1 MKSYHNKNKRAVRLW
16 LLLPF
21 LLMAS
26 VVEAQVTVDVRIDSL
41 ELWVGEQTR
50 ITLDVSTDTKSKLVM
65 PQVKAGDMLTPGV
78 EVVEVAKADTQ
89 QLNEGARRLVSQSY
103 IVTSFDSALY
113 YLPPLVVKVDG
124 KEYQSKNLALRVL
137 SIPVDTVH
145 VDRFYGPK
153 EIMAVPFS
161 WTDWSLIFVLSV
173 LLLVWVLGLAY
184 FYIRYRDN
192 KPIIK
197 IIKLAPK
204 VLPHTKA
211 MEEIDQIKAEKSVER
226 FILYAGKISS
236 TFGVDKLVEGFL
248 DAGLKDVKLV
258 LCGDGDYT
266 LALREKAANYPQID
280 FRGTVSHDTVLAL
293 EKSATLLVDPRP
305 IDSEI
310 AKMSFPSKIIEY
322 MASATPVLVSNIP
335 SFAPEYRQHQYRIEE
350 VSAKGIEN
358 ALREVFSHTDE
369 ELTALGASARQFILE
384 NKTIQKQCEK
394 VIDLIRSVVRE

>member
-103 IVTSFDSALY
+103 IVTTFYSALY

-161 WTDWSLIFVLSV
+161 WTDWSLIFALSV

-211 MEEIDQIKAEKSVER
+211 MEEIDQIKAEKVWAKEDSKEYYTRLTAILRTYIEKRYGFNAMEMTSTEIIDRLLKEQTSESLDELRMLFQTADLVKFAKYNTLINENDANLVNAIEFINQTKVEADENAVPEPDEVTIEQKR
-226 FILYAGKISS
+226 SRRTLISMR
-236 TFGVDKLVEGFL
+236 L
-248 DAGLKDVKLV
+248 ALV
-258 LCGDGDYT
+258 LLT
-266 LALREKAANYPQID
+266 LAA
-280 FRGTVSHDTVLAL
+280 LAL
-293 EKSATLLVDPRP
+293 LGWILWMVYDLV
-305 IDSEI
+305 
-310 AKMSFPSKIIEY
+310 
-322 MASATPVLVSNIP
+322 V
-335 SFAPEYRQHQYRIEE
+335 
-350 VSAKGIEN
+350 
-358 ALREVFSHTDE
+358 
-369 ELTALGASARQFILE
+369 
-384 NKTIQKQCEK
+384 
-394 VIDLIRSVVRE
+394 

>member
-197 IIKLAPK
+197 IIKVEPKLPPHLAAMKKIETIKADKVAKREDPK
-204 VLPHTKA
+204 AYYTELTDVIRIYIKERFGFNA
-211 MEEIDQIKAEKSVER
+211 MEMTSAE
-226 FILYAGKISS
+226 
-236 TFGVDKLVEGFL
+236 
-248 DAGLKDVKLV
+248 
-258 LCGDGDYT
+258 
-266 LALREKAANYPQID
+266 
-280 FRGTVSHDTVLAL
+280 
-293 EKSATLLVDPRP
+293 
-305 IDSEI
+305 
-310 AKMSFPSKIIEY
+310 IIERLLEEKDKESIHDLKV
-322 MASATPVLVSNIP
+322 MFETADLVK
-335 SFAPEYRQHQYRIEE
+335 FAKYAPLMNENDMNLVNAVDFINQTKIEE
-350 VSAKGIEN
+350 EPNAKKEPTEIKVEEKRSKQGRI
-358 ALREVFSHTDE
+358 ALLCSIAITGVA
-369 ELTALGASARQFILE
+369 ALIALYLSVRHI
-384 NKTIQKQCEK
+384 
-394 VIDLIRSVVRE
+394 IDLFF